1 MIEFAAFL
9 LPPATALIGMRLA
22 ALLLGQKFREQFG
35 FGFRFALG
43 LAFGMLVFSQAILLS
58 ALAGFNASSIFAWL
72 AIIWGTVELVLVLMK
87 FPAASKGIQFQPAH
101 MWLLLLL
108 PLVYSWWVFGRLS
121 TLEGTLEFD
130 ANVFWVFKAKILY
143 LEQGKNLIHILR
155 DINLGYAHMDYPML
169 VPCLYTLN
177 YGLVGRVD
185 EFVNKVW
192 PFWMMVALCA
202 GIISAA
208 RLWKNPRPLPIAV
221 VSLIAFLPASLEF
234 IRNEG
239 GTIPMVFY
247 TSMAVLFMVNA
258 LYARNEIAPAAL
270 VLVLAGGFSTKFE
283 GVLFAAF
290 TACALVPSALRR
302 GWLKSPALWKS
313 TAAAFVC
320 VVPYLFYRLVKPVP
334 NVESAWFHT
343 GMAAPGAVLHRFPQI
358 WFLDVF
364 ARFFNPAFFH
374 WQADDNH
381 LQWIGH
387 WTGLSSLVNDQLAVL
402 PWLLVAL
409 LIISTVYK
417 SRGRLAI
424 GLLSAIVLV
433 TFTFLSFVVSCLKK
447 DDLQSGI
454 DFACGIVG
462 RYYYPFFTAWFLGVA
477 ALWFMQEKP
486 HPQQSGDREG
496 GGPGWGPGGGGSSR
510 QNVRRPFAAV
520 ERAALTCLFYF
531 SR

>member
-1 MIEFAAFL
+1 MMDLAAFL
-9 LPPATALIGMRLA
+9 LPPATAMIGMRLA
-22 ALLLGQKFREQFG
+22 AFVLGQGFRELFG
-35 FGFRFALG
+35 FGLRFTLG
-43 LAFGMLVFSQAILLS
+43 LALGMLVFSQAILLT
-58 ALAGFNASSIFAWL
+58 ALAGFNASPILAWL
-72 AIIWGTVELVLVLMK
+72 AIIWGIVELALVLVKL
-87 FPAASKGIQFQPAH
+87 PAAFKNIQFKPPH

-130 ANVFWVFKAKILY
+130 ANVFWVFKSKILY
-143 LEQGKNLIHILR
+143 LEQGKNLIHVLR
-155 DINLGYAHMDYPML
+155 DVNLGYAHMDYPML

-221 VSLIAFLPASLEF
+221 VTLIAFLPASLEF

-239 GTIPMVFY
+239 GTIPMIFH
-247 TSMAVLFMVNA
+247 TCTAALFIVSA
-258 LYARNEIAPAAL
+258 LYSGTELAPAAL
-270 VLVLAGGFSTKFE
+270 VLVLAGCFSTKFE

-290 TACALVPSALRR
+290 TSCALFPFALQR
-302 GWLKSPALWKS
+302 GWLKSRALWTS
-313 TAAAFVC
+313 AAAAVVC
-320 VVPYLFYRLVKPVP
+320 IVPYLVYRLLKPVP
-334 NVESAWFHT
+334 NVESAWFHS

-364 ARFFNPAFFH
+364 ARFFNPTFFH
-374 WQADDNH
+374 WQANSEH

-387 WTGLSSLVNDQLAVL
+387 WNGLSSLVNDQLAVL

-409 LIISTVYK
+409 LILSIVYK
-417 SRGRLAI
+417 SRGRLVI
-424 GLLSAIVLV
+424 GLLSAVVLV

-462 RYYYPFFTAWFLGVA
+462 RYYYPFFTAWFLGTAAIWFMNEKPYSQQSRPALTGEGAVRAGAPPAQGQADKTSA
-477 ALWFMQEKP
+477 ALSPRSKGR
-486 HPQQSGDREG
+486 H
-496 GGPGWGPGGGGSSR
+496 
-510 QNVRRPFAAV
+510 
-520 ERAALTCLFYF
+520 
-531 SR
+531 